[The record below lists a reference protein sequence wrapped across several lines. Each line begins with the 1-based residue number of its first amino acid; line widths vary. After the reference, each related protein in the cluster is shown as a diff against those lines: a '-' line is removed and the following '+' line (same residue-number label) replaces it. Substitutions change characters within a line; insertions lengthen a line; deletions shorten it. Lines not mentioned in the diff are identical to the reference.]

1 MATPRRKI
9 RFNTSKSTDQSKKSH
24 RWITHYQRACDIQ
37 KASPDTTI
45 VSIADREGDI
55 HEWFQYAQ
63 DVPEESRASYI
74 IRAKANRALEID
86 EEESEA
92 LWDYMNRQKRL
103 DTYRVDVP
111 KRNGQLEREA
121 RLDVYA
127 SEVRLRG
134 RGKVRKPLSLHVVYA
149 KERHPPEKTKGI
161 EWMLLTDLQVDDAV
175 QARMIIDWY
184 RCRWEIE
191 TYFRVIKGSCD
202 IEKSR
207 LRTEGRKLNCI
218 AIYMI
223 ISWRLHSITMLS
235 RQNPKHVCTSAF
247 SDQEWTIL
255 WRMQHKCDPPKTPP
269 TLYEMARLLA
279 MLGGFLARKGDGE
292 PGVKNIWRGYNKL
305 LHYIEAAQALGL

>member
-1 MATPRRKI
+1 
-9 RFNTSKSTDQSKKSH
+9 
-24 RWITHYQRACDIQ
+24 
-37 KASPDTTI
+37 
-45 VSIADREGDI
+45 
-55 HEWFQYAQ
+55 
-63 DVPEESRASYI
+63 
-74 IRAKANRALEID
+74 
-86 EEESEA
+86 
-92 LWDYMNRQKRL
+92 
-103 DTYRVDVP
+103 
-111 KRNGQLEREA
+111 
-121 RLDVYA
+121 
-127 SEVRLRG
+127 
-134 RGKVRKPLSLHVVYA
+134 
-149 KERHPPEKTKGI
+149 
-161 EWMLLTDLQVDDAV
+161 MLLTDLHVDDAV

-235 RQNPKHVCTSAF
+235 RQNPKYVCTKAF

-255 WRMQHKCDPPKTPP
+255 WRMQNKCDPPKTPP
-269 TLYEMARLLA
+269 TLYEMTRLLA

-305 LHYIEAAQALGL
+305 LHYTEAAQALGL